1 MSYIK
6 AGPDANGHPVKLH
19 YTDLGQGAPIV
30 LIHGWPLNH
39 ESWEYQLKELPKH
52 GVRVIAYTRRGFGNS
67 DKPWDGYDYDTL
79 ADDLKAVL
87 DELNLQNVTLVGFS
101 MAGGEVARYMSR
113 HGGARV
119 SRVAFVSAVTPFL
132 QKSADNPDGAPESA
146 FTGIFEG
153 LEKDRPDFMRSF
165 AKKFYGVGLM
175 SHPVSDATL
184 DWNQSLVMLGSPRAT
199 EACAHSFAETDFRH
213 DLPTIKVPTLIIHG
227 DQDET
232 VPIEVSG
239 ARMKEFV
246 PHATYKVYK
255 GAPHGLFITEKDKL
269 NEDILAFVN
278 GKA

>member
-19 YTDLGQGAPIV
+19 YTDLGQGAPVV

-119 SRVAFVSAVTPFL
+119 SKVAFVSAVTPFL
-132 QKSADNPDGAPESA
+132 LKTPDNPDGAPESA

-165 AKKFYGVGLM
+165 AKKFYGVGLI

-199 EACAHSFAETDFRH
+199 EACAHSFAETDFRR
-213 DLPTIKVPTLIIHG
+213 DLPTIKVPTLVIHG

-239 ARMKEFV
+239 ARMKDFV
-246 PHATYKVYK
+246 PHSTYKVYK

-269 NEDILAFVN
+269 NEDILAFVA
-278 GKA
+278 GKS